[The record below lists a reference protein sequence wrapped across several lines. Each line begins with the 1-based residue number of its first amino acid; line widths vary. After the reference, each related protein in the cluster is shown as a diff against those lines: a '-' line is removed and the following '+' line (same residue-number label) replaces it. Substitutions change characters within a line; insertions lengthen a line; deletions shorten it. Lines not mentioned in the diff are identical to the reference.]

1 MKKITTLAVSLLTAA
16 CMSAGALAADQPLEK
31 VAPFPKAEKGMK
43 RQVIQLPQQQDESAL
58 KVELMIG
65 QTLEVDCNH
74 HRLGGELESKTLE
87 GWGYDYYVFEKLS
100 GPVSTMM
107 ACPDG
112 KKEKKFVTAGL
123 GDDAML
129 RYNSKLP
136 IVVYTP
142 SNVDVKYRIW
152 RADETIGNGR
162 RPLRRTA
169 QTAIKNGSPQAAVFV
184 RAFIRARYPP
194 SACRLSAASAPPAVP
209 HPPPRLAHISAP
221 ALHWST
227 PALSRSPPGCR
238 QDEYRRLG

>member
-112 KKEKKFVTAGL
+112 KKEKKVVTAGL

-152 RADETIGNGR
+152 RADETIGN
-162 RPLRRTA
+162 
-169 QTAIKNGSPQAAVFV
+169 AVV
-184 RAFIRARYPP
+184 R
-194 SACRLSAASAPPAVP
+194 
-209 HPPPRLAHISAP
+209 
-221 ALHWST
+221 
-227 PALSRSPPGCR
+227 
-238 QDEYRRLG
+238 